1 MNEEEFEIIETND
14 KEYVILKKLILMKK
28 IFSIKCDRKWYI
40 NKEYTRIRWK
50 KVECTKYILCEI
62 KSVEE

>member
-28 IFSIKCDRKWYI
+28 IFSIKCDRK
-40 NKEYTRIRWK
+40 
-50 KVECTKYILCEI
+50 
-62 KSVEE
+62 